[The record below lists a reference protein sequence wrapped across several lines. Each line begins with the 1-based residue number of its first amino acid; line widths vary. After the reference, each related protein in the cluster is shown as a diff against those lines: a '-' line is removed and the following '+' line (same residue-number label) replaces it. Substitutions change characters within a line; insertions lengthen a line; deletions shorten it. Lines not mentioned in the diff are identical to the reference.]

1 MPTMDIFNQDAFSA
15 VSLTGIIVK
24 TPYIPQFLGGMDI
37 FQADGIYTTD
47 IAIEELNG
55 TLTVIAT
62 SPRGAPPE
70 QSSNPKRKLR
80 KFSTVRLAR
89 EGTVNADQ
97 VQNVRAM
104 GSETELQTVQGL
116 INDRF
121 NGPFGLRAAMELT
134 HEHHRLGGIQGKV
147 LDADGATVLF
157 DWYSEFG
164 VSEPG
169 EVDLDLD
176 NPNPA
181 EGALLKKCQAAK
193 RSAIDALGGLPTARM
208 ELVALCGDNLFDDLV
223 THKEVRDVW
232 KVAQQ
237 GAALAENRA
246 YDQLRY
252 GGITWVNYRGSTGGG
267 VGIGSDKARL
277 FPRGVPG
284 LFQMLF
290 APADTFEF
298 VNTKGLPVYAMMPK
312 ERQTS
317 RAAVVEV
324 QSNPLTICTR
334 PLALRAFKRT

>member
-1 MPTMDIFNQDAFSA
+1 MPSMDIFNQDAFSA
-15 VSLTGIIVK
+15 VSLTGEIVK
-24 TPYIPQFLGGMDI
+24 THYTPQFLGNMGL

-47 IAIEELNG
+47 IAIEELDG
-55 TLTVIAT
+55 SLTVIAT

-89 EGTVNADQ
+89 EGAVNADQ

-134 HEHHRLGGIQGKV
+134 HEYHRLGAIQGKV
-147 LDADGATVLF
+147 MDADGTTVLF

-164 VSEPG
+164 VAEPA

-176 NPNPA
+176 NANPA
-181 EGALLKKCQAAK
+181 EGALLKKCHAVK
-193 RSAIDALGGLPTARM
+193 RSAIQALGGLPTAQM
-208 ELVALCGDNLFDDLV
+208 ELVALCGDNLFDDFT

-246 YDQLRY
+246 YDQVRF
-252 GGITWVNYRGSTGGG
+252 GGITWINYRGTDDGK
-267 VGIGSDKARL
+267 VGIGTDKARL

-284 LFQMLF
+284 VFQMLF
-290 APADTFEF
+290 GPADTFEF

-317 RAAVVEV
+317 RSAVVEV

-334 PLALRAFKRT
+334 PLALRSMKRT